1 MSKNSKLVII
11 SSLIVLFIVLY
22 YSMSFSNQLVIRR
35 TIFFNGFPISAI
47 TADIQNE
54 PESQDK
60 TYGDCYVIHNP
71 EVSNGSEKSV
81 PGVCMKKNK
90 FGFYYDVIIGVH

>member
-1 MSKNSKLVII
+1 MGKKLKLTII
-11 SSLIVLFIVLY
+11 FSLIILFIVLY

-60 TYGDCYVIHNP
+60 TYGDCFVIHNP

-81 PGVCMKKNK
+81 PGVCMKKNR
-90 FGFYYDVIIGVH
+90 FGFYYDVTIGVH